1 MARPTPSTQADFDA
15 LAAMGANYVNIY
27 HPGLFTETAP
37 YTVDLDI
44 QNNLDNLLAMIA
56 KARMFAVISFR
67 TGPGRSEFWAFWGE
81 DNVSDPEEGWF
92 DPSYYNNRVWTDQEA
107 QDAWVEMWRYTAQR
121 YKDNPVVVGYDLM

>member
-1 MARPTPSTQADFDA
+1 
-15 LAAMGANYVNIY
+15 
-27 HPGLFTETAP
+27 
-37 YTVDLDI
+37 
-44 QNNLDNLLAMIA
+44 
-56 KARMFAVISFR
+56 MFAVISFR